1 MFKISYVFILSICSV
16 CILKAQGMH
25 LLLST
30 VGEGAYSKFDNENE
44 ETLRSAS
51 FLPRDTTIFVRPGS
65 GIETLVAGF
74 QFRFGFETQFQ
85 VTKDFIELNKGS
97 MLIQSRK
104 LNNRI
109 FIRNSKNEIRIS
121 GVGTC
126 MVEITEDNSFK
137 IVGVLGRLLLGL
149 KNDVILTDLLAG
161 DLIELGQND
170 QSFGTKVNI
179 NLTRVVETSFLI
191 SGFTNSKSFKS
202 SIESMVMAQNH
213 SASMETPL
221 QIEVNEKVSSNG
233 PTNKVVKID
242 LDDADE
248 PTVKVIGN
256 TTKPS
261 YEVPSSDPLSELLG
275 RQPTRSA
282 PGLVKIEPKRSIL
295 KRLPGNL
302 LRSRK

>member
-1 MFKISYVFILSICSV
+1 MFNIANVFILSICSV
-16 CILKAQGMH
+16 CILKGQGMH
-25 LLLST
+25 LLLSK
-30 VGEGAYSKFDNENE
+30 VGGGAYSKFDNENE
-44 ETLRSAS
+44 RTLRSAS
-51 FLPRDTTIFVRPGS
+51 FLPRDTTIFVRPES

-104 LNNRI
+104 LNNRV

-126 MVEITEDNSFK
+126 MVEITEDNSLK

-161 DLIELGQND
+161 DLIQLGQDD
-170 QSFGTKVNI
+170 QSFGSKVNI
-179 NLTRVVETSFLI
+179 NLSRVVETSFLI
-191 SGFTNSKSFKS
+191 SGFTNSKSFQS

-213 SASMETPL
+213 SASSETPL
-221 QIEVNEKVSSNG
+221 QIKENENVSSSVSVS
-233 PTNKVVKID
+233 KVAKVG
-242 LDDADE
+242 LDNAGN
-248 PTVKVIGN
+248 PLVKVTGL
-256 TTKPS
+256 TKPS
-261 YEVPSSDPLSELLG
+261 YDVPSSDPLSELLG
-275 RQPTRSA
+275 RQPIRSA
-282 PGLVKIEPKRSIL
+282 PGLVKIEPKKSIL

>member
-1 MFKISYVFILSICSV
+1 MFNIANVFILSICSV
-16 CILKAQGMH
+16 CILKGQGMH
-25 LLLST
+25 LLLSK
-30 VGEGAYSKFDNENE
+30 VDEGAYSKFDNENE
-44 ETLRSAS
+44 RTLRSAS
-51 FLPRDTTIFVRPGS
+51 FLPRDTTISVRPES

-104 LNNRI
+104 LNNRV

-126 MVEITEDNSFK
+126 MVEITEDNSLK

-161 DLIELGQND
+161 DLIQLGQDD
-170 QSFGTKVNI
+170 QSFGSKVNI
-179 NLTRVVETSFLI
+179 NLSRVVETSFLI
-191 SGFTNSKSFKS
+191 SGFTNSKSFQS

-213 SASMETPL
+213 SASSETPL
-221 QIEVNEKVSSNG
+221 QIKENENVSSSG
-233 PTNKVVKID
+233 SASKVVK
-242 LDDADE
+242 LGLE
-248 PTVKVIGN
+248 NVENPSVKGIGY
-256 TTKPS
+256 TKPS
-261 YEVPSSDPLSELLG
+261 YDVPSSDPLSELLG